1 MSVVSKLQ
9 FTRASRSSNSW
20 LSKQPQLVQ
29 SSKLLVASLSCAE
42 LGTVQTQLVHV
53 SLFTNQNTFSAQGHA
68 PLSSNVHQP
77 NLTSKWFERGWT
89 QPRLDFIFTF
99 QYFIGKVKV
108 LYKSLNTKLVAF
120 HGMSDNLAVCR
131 CWDWQQVA
139 TTTVFTF
146 IFIYSLLSSLK
157 TKKA

>member
-1 MSVVSKLQ
+1 MSVDSKLQ
-9 FTRASRSSNSW
+9 LTQALNSSHGDVN
-20 LSKQPQLVQ
+20 KQHQLVG
-29 SSKLLVASLSCAE
+29 SSKIVVASLSCAE
-42 LGTVQTQLVHV
+42 LGTVQPQLVHF

-157 TKKA
+157 KKKA